1 LNEAEAAAGQWM
13 QRVPQ
18 PEVTLPEE
26 TPQQMSE
33 LYQRALEFVKSEFEE
48 NTWRAFW
55 RTAVDGQS
63 AAETA
68 AELGMSSPP
77 CAWPSRASCTASAR
91 KSAI

>member
-1 LNEAEAAAGQWM
+1 M
-13 QRVPQ
+13 QQVPQ

-26 TPQQMSE
+26 TPQQVSE

-48 NTWRAFW
+48 NSWRAFW

-68 AELGMSSPP
+68 AELGMSVP
-77 CAWPSRASCTASAR
+77 AVRVAKSRVLHRLRQEIGDLS
-91 KSAI
+91 